1 MAETEQSPRRGRPRV
16 RDLEQRVFDAT
27 LNEYARTGW
36 ASFTMD
42 GVARRA
48 GVGKSSLYLRWPGR
62 EQLLLDAMEALTRPL
77 TVHDTGSLRSDMTAL
92 ATDLMAHFLDPVGWA
107 SLRVAVDS
115 VSDVGDLDPL
125 HERIVDMHNQAAT
138 GMLMRAVQ
146 RGELSRDVPTQV
158 AVEMLYGAVF
168 IHVLALPAERRGQA
182 REYPGDH
189 AGPLVAFVLAGM
201 GFRDAHA
208 PRQAPLLGGG
218 PSAAR

>member
-1 MAETEQSPRRGRPRV
+1 MAEAERSPRRGRPRV
-16 RDLEQRVFDAT
+16 ADLEQRVFVAA
-27 LNEYARTGW
+27 LEEYARTGW

-92 ATDLMAHFLDPVGWA
+92 AADLMAHFLDPVGWA

-125 HERIVDMHNQAAT
+125 HERIVAMHNQAAT
-138 GMLMRAVQ
+138 GMLMRAVH
-146 RGELSRDVPTQV
+146 RGELPPGVPAQI

-168 IHVLALPAERRGQA
+168 IHVLALSAERRVQA
-182 REYPGDH
+182 REHPGDH
-189 AGPLVAFVLAGM
+189 AGPLVEFVLAGM
-201 GFRDAHA
+201 GLQDAPA
-208 PRQAPLLGGG
+208 PGQAPPHGSGQ
-218 PSAAR
+218 SAAR